1 MEKEGGDSRT
11 TTTMVGEKQ
20 GKKNLEDFTFYV
32 DSTKQAS
39 NYENTALFMIN
50 HTKKDLNRGKDITKA
65 LQKLEYKNT
74 DNWNPILKVDKSSDD
89 NAKGRGDR
97 HFKL

>member
-1 MEKEGGDSRT
+1 
-11 TTTMVGEKQ
+11 
-20 GKKNLEDFTFYV
+20 
-32 DSTKQAS
+32 
-39 NYENTALFMIN
+39 MIN
-50 HTKKDLNRGKDITKA
+50 KIEKNFDRGNDIA
-65 LQKLEYKNT
+65 EAIQKLEYKNT